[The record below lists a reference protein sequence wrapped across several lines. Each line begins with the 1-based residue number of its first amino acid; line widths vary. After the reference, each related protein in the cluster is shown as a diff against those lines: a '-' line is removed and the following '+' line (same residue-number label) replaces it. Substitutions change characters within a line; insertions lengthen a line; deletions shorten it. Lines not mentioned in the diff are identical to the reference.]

1 MNYFLEVLPELEEK
15 IRRRFKP
22 PHQKYLK
29 FFLTGRT
36 DCANIPQGSC
46 NFVFSWDTFVFFTQ
60 THVKNYLESI
70 KQTLIPGGYC
80 FIQYS
85 NCHDEGDLHEAKR
98 GYYNYNTKPAMEQMI
113 KDAGYEVVEMN
124 QFRSGANYAIF
135 RKPGKQN
142 PVLYKVDEITLD

>member
-1 MNYFLEVLPELEEK
+1 MC
-15 IRRRFKP
+15 IRDRC
-22 PHQKYLK
+22 
-29 FFLTGRT
+29 
-36 DCANIPQGSC
+36 DSIPKDSC

-60 THVKNYLESI
+60 EHVKKYLESI
-70 KQTLIPGGYC
+70 RRTLISGGYC

-85 NCHDEGDLHEAKR
+85 NCHDEVDLNEAKR

-142 PVLYKVDEITLD
+142 PVVYKVSQISLD